1 MPSKALITL
10 YIILLPIVLFAQ
22 KNNFWEMTD
31 VNDIKKEGVIEYS
44 ASVEHPIYFKL
55 DKDSMSAFVSNAPD
69 RYEASRSTI
78 LLAVPNP
85 EGEIDTFEVFST
97 QTMSKGLA
105 ESLPN
110 VKSYVGRNV
119 SNKSHALRITITP
132 QGFFGMTVG
141 SIYGQTFIN
150 PFAKNTNAYMVFS
163 KKDATSNNIQ
173 AFRCEVVENNTTN
186 GPIASIATPKFI
198 DGGILRR
205 YLIGVATTVEYSEFH
220 WLAAGLTAGDT
231 NPDKKDAVQA
241 AIVVSIDRVNQ
252 IYERDLGV
260 TLELIPNNLDVI
272 YLGNPNSDPYT
283 NDSGATML
291 GENQTVF
298 NNVIGGGNYDIGHV
312 FSTGGGGI
320 ASTPSVCNP
329 FAKARGVTG
338 QANPVGDF
346 FDIDFVAHEVGHQFG
361 AKHTQNNNCNRNAA
375 TAMEPGSANTIM
387 GYAGIC
393 APNVQTNSDAMF
405 HYISILEISDY
416 FVSTSNNTGNC
427 ADEITIVNA
436 EPVVQAVPD
445 YVIPQNTP
453 FLLQADAT
461 DANGDVL
468 TYSWEQL
475 DNEVVVMPPQ
485 STSTGG
491 PSFRTFLPTT
501 SPIRYF
507 PAMSTLLTNSYSSTW
522 EVLPTVSRTLD
533 FGVIVRDNNMLGGQ
547 VSSATTTLTVNDA
560 AGPFRVTSQ
569 NATGDA
575 WIANST
581 KTVTWDVA
589 NTDDVAGVNTQ
600 NVDILLSIDGGETYS
615 TVLLTNTPND
625 GSQDITVPNVVA
637 TSARIMV
644 KASNN
649 IFFDINSQAFSIGVE
664 FIPTYCDAGAANP
677 SFPNISRVVFNTI
690 DNTSLT
696 ANTGYRDYKNID
708 TPISRG
714 QTYSLSTFES
724 GDTLYT
730 GDQVIVWI
738 DYNKNGIFT
747 DPGEKVI
754 ETASFQGDFI
764 IYPFGGNITVPAS
777 ASLGKTTMRVRLNNS
792 NFGTSNT
799 TPCGN
804 STYGEVEDY
813 TVVIYD
819 DYVYYDNTWTPTNP
833 SGVSTA
839 ADNVLVVN
847 GSPTLT
853 GTTISNTLSILP
865 FKTLNIEGVLDVNG
879 DIDND
884 GYLIFKSNA
893 TSTGQLDTFT
903 GTISGSGTATVER
916 FIPAGDNNKRA
927 FRMVTSTV
935 STSNSIQMNWQEGV
949 NNTST
954 TNLNPNPGYGTHISG
969 SLSGANGF
977 DVTGSGNPSLFTY
990 DPTGQTWGAIANT
1003 DVNPLEAGS
1012 PYRLMV
1018 RGDRS
1023 IDLSSNTSTPTNT
1036 ILRATGDLKIGS
1048 VNVSSTMA
1056 LGADEFSFIGNPYQ
1070 AVVDYGSLTTSNLT
1084 DFIYVWD
1091 ASIAGAT
1098 GRGGYVTVEVS
1109 SNSIVPSPS
1118 SSDATKYIAP
1128 GQAFFVQNTAAGNGS
1143 ITFEEV
1149 DKATAQS
1156 QVSIFNTHT
1165 DFYINSRLYKSIDLQ
1180 NALMESDAI
1189 GLRFSNNFTTLGSDE
1204 DATKLYNLDE
1214 NYAISNNGHKSIDQQ
1229 DLPIDGHIVELYT
1242 TDYTTTNYSFIFD
1255 LGNQPQDLRVR
1266 LYDNYLNTQ
1275 TELVTNT
1282 LYDFTVDTNVL
1293 ESIATNRFSL
1303 HFDYTTLGIGDNNF
1317 GEDFSLYPN
1326 PTNTGQF
1333 TINATGL
1340 AGQFVT
1346 IKIYNMLGQ
1355 DVFTNNST
1363 VAPNDEINVNAS
1375 SLSNGL
1381 YMVELD
1387 QSSRK
1392 IRTKLLIK

>member
-1 MPSKALITL
+1 MPPKALIAL
-10 YIILLPIVLFAQ
+10 SVILFPIVLMAQ
-22 KNNFWEMTD
+22 TNNFWEMTD
-31 VNDIKKEGVIEYS
+31 VNNIKKESVIEYS
-44 ASVEHPIYFKL
+44 ASIEHPIYFNL
-55 DKDSMSAFVSNAPD
+55 DKGSMSAYLSTAPD
-69 RYEASRSTI
+69 RYESSSSST
-78 LLAVPNP
+78 LLAIPNP
-85 EGEIDTFEVFST
+85 KGGIDTFEIFAA
-97 QTMSKGLA
+97 QTMSKELA
-105 ESLPN
+105 ISLPN
-110 VKSYVGRNV
+110 VKSYVGRNI
-119 SNKSHALRITITP
+119 SDKSHAVRITITP
-132 QGFFGMTVG
+132 QGFFGMTTG
-141 SIYGQTFIN
+141 SKHGQTFIN
-150 PFAKNTNAYMVFS
+150 PFARNTNAYIVFS
-163 KKDATSNNIQ
+163 KKNAINNDAQ
-173 AFRCEVVENNTTN
+173 AFRCEVVENNTVN
-186 GPIASIATPKFI
+186 GPKATVANPKFI
-198 DGGILRR
+198 DGGKLRKYR
-205 YLIGVATTVEYSEFH
+205 IGVAATVEYSEFQ
-220 WLAAGLTAGDT
+220 WLAAGLTASDT
-231 NPDKKDAVQA
+231 DTDKKNAVQA

-260 TLELIPNNLDVI
+260 TLELIANNRDVI
-272 YLGNPNSDPYT
+272 YLGAPNSDPYT
-283 NDSGATML
+283 NNSGATML
-291 GENQTVF
+291 GENQTTF

-338 QANPVGDF
+338 QASPVGDL
-346 FDIDFVAHEVGHQFG
+346 FDIDYVAHEVGHQFG
-361 AKHTQNNNCNRNAA
+361 ANHTQNNNCNRNAA

-405 HYISILEISDY
+405 HYISISEISEY
-416 FVSTSNNTGNC
+416 FVNPSNNTGGC
-427 ADEITIVNA
+427 AEEITIVNA
-436 EPVVQAVPD
+436 EPVVQAVPS

-453 FLLQADAT
+453 FLLEADAT
-461 DANGDVL
+461 DANGDGM

-475 DNEVVVMPPQ
+475 DNEVVAMPPQ

-491 PSFRTFLPTT
+491 PSFRTFLPTN

-575 WIANST
+575 WTANST

-600 NVDILLSIDGGETYS
+600 NVDILLSIDGGDTYT
-615 TVLLTNTPND
+615 TVLLANTPND
-625 GSQDITVPNVVA
+625 GSQDITVPDVLA
-637 TSARIMV
+637 TNARLMV

-664 FIPTYCDAGAANP
+664 FIPTYCNAGAADP

-690 DNTSLT
+690 DNTSST
-696 ANTGYRDYKNID
+696 PNTGYRDYKNID

-714 QTYSLSTFES
+714 QSYSLNAFED
-724 GDTLYT
+724 GDALYT

-754 ETASFQGDFI
+754 ETASFQGDFG
-764 IYPFGGNITVPAS
+764 IYPFSGNITIPAS

-819 DYVYYDNTWTPTNP
+819 DYVYYDNVWTPTNP
-833 SGVSTA
+833 SGVSTTT
-839 ADNVLVVN
+839 DNVLVVN

-853 GTTISNTLSILP
+853 GTTTSNTLTILP
-865 FKTLNIEGVLDVNG
+865 FKTLNIEGILDVNG

-893 TSTGQLDTFT
+893 ASTGQLDTFT
-903 GTISGSGTATVER
+903 GTISGSGNVIVER

-927 FRMVTSTV
+927 FRLVTPTV
-935 STSNSIQMNWQEGV
+935 STSNSIKMNWQEGE

-969 SLSGANGF
+969 SLTGANGF
-977 DVTGSGNPSLFTY
+977 DATGSGNPSLFTF
-990 DPTGQTWGAIANT
+990 DPVGQTWGAINNT
-1003 DVNPLEAGS
+1003 DVNTLNAGA

-1023 IDLSSNTSTPTNT
+1023 IDLTSNTSTPSNT
-1036 ILRATGDLKIGS
+1036 TLRATGSLRTGS
-1048 VNVSSTMA
+1048 VNATPSMA
-1056 LGADEFSFIGNPYQ
+1056 AGAGAFSFIGNPYQ
-1070 AVVDYGSLTTSNLT
+1070 AVVDYGNLTRTNLT

-1091 ASIAGAT
+1091 ASIAGT
-1098 GRGGYVTVEVS
+1098 DGRGGYVTVEVS

-1149 DKATAQS
+1149 HKATTQS
-1156 QVSIFNTHT
+1156 QVSIFNTNT

-1180 NALMESDAI
+1180 NSHMESDAI
-1189 GLRFSNNFTTLGSDE
+1189 GLRFSDYFTTLGSDE
-1204 DATKLYNLDE
+1204 DASKLYNLDE
-1214 NYAISNNGHKSIDQQ
+1214 NYAISNNGRKAIDKQ
-1229 DLPIDGHIVELYT
+1229 DLPVDGHVVELYT
-1242 TDYTTTNYSFIFD
+1242 TGYTTTNYSFSFD
-1255 LGNQPQDLRVR
+1255 LGNQPQNLRVR
-1266 LYDNYLNTQ
+1266 LNDAYLNTQ
-1275 TELVTNT
+1275 TELVNNT
-1282 LYDFTVDTNVL
+1282 LYDFTVDTNIP

-1303 HFDYTTLGIGDNNF
+1303 HVDYTTLGIGDTNF
-1317 GEDFSLYPN
+1317 GEGFSLYPN
-1326 PTNTGQF
+1326 PSNTGQF
-1333 TINATGL
+1333 TINADGM
-1340 AGQFVT
+1340 AGQFVM

-1355 DVFTNNST
+1355 NVFTNNST
-1363 VAPNDEINVNAS
+1363 VAANDEINVNAS
-1375 SLSNGL
+1375 YLSNGM

-1387 QSSRK
+1387 RGGK
-1392 IRTKLLIK
+1392 KMTTKLIIK